1 MCKADKKKAKQ
12 DTQAPVSPAGVT
24 DLADEQLKQ
33 VQGGLS
39 SREQPLIKP
48 RK

>member
-1 MCKADKKKAKQ
+1 MRKAEKKARQ
-12 DTQAPVSPAGVT
+12 DTQAPVSPTGVRELT
-24 DLADEQLKQ
+24 DEHLKQ

-39 SREQPLIKP
+39 NREQPLIKP

>member
-1 MCKADKKKAKQ
+1 MRKAEKKKAKQ
-12 DTQAPVSPAGVT
+12 DTQAPVSPARVT
-24 DLADEQLKQ
+24 ELADEDLKQ

-39 SREQPLIKP
+39 SGEQPLIKP